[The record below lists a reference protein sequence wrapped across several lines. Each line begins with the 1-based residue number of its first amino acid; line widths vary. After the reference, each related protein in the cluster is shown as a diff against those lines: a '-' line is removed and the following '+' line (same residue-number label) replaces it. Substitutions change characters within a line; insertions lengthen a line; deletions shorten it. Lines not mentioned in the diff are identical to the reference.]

1 LSKHKHTCK
10 YTVATMDYQKEYSPS
25 EWVVRTT
32 PELAVKNFYKTM
44 ESQSKRIK
52 HIKFDSSVQLFNDD
66 PVNQLQIFTPVKEQ
80 NPESML
86 FAFIPG
92 GYWQDMDQEAY
103 PCVGEMPGYGSKT
116 TFGLIT
122 YQISPKQSVEDQIKT
137 VSEGISKFCEN
148 HPKSRALAIAG
159 HSAGAHLMLS
169 AVSYLAKTNNL
180 PKIPI
185 RHLYSISGIYDCL
198 PITKTDLND
207 NLNWSE
213 NQAKSLSV
221 IEENTLNFLLKG
233 IKEQTEISRKLN
245 ENSSSYMSMS
255 CPCRVFI
262 VVGEYESNEFKR
274 QGKEMA
280 SILTVQS
287 NKEINAEYMEID
299 GVDHFDIIESL
310 FEPQFRLT
318 RMLVRNCGGRLPS
331 SVSQ

>member
-1 LSKHKHTCK
+1 
-10 YTVATMDYQKEYSPS
+10 MDYQKEYSPS
-25 EWVVRTT
+25 QWVVRTT
-32 PELAVKNFYKTM
+32 PENATKNFYKTL

-52 HIKFDSSVQLFNDD
+52 HIKLADSIQIFNEDS
-66 PVNQLQIFTPVKEQ
+66 VNQLQIFTPIKNQ
-80 NPESML
+80 HDESML

-92 GYWQDMDQEAY
+92 GYWQDMNPAAY
-103 PCVGEMPGYGSKT
+103 PCVGEMPGYGSNC

-122 YQISPKQSVEDQIKT
+122 YQISPIQTVENQILA
-137 VSEGISKFCEN
+137 VAEGILKFTQQ

-159 HSAGAHLMLS
+159 HSAGAHLMLM
-169 AVSYLAKTNNL
+169 AVAHLAKTNTL

-185 RHLYSISGIYDCL
+185 RHLYSISGIYDCV

-207 NLNWSE
+207 NLGWSE
-213 NQAKSLSV
+213 EQAAKLSV
-221 IEENTLNFLLKG
+221 VYEENFEFLVKG
-233 IKEQTEISRKLN
+233 IKEQTEISRVLN

-255 CPCRVFI
+255 CPCRVFV

-274 QGKEMA
+274 QGKTVSSM
-280 SILTVQS
+280 LTDKS
-287 NKEINAEYMEID
+287 NKEINSEYFEVD

-331 SVSQ
+331 SASQ